1 MNNAL
6 RFPSCRLVLAALLL
20 SACDPVEE
28 IRERFEATTPRE
40 AYEHALRSAGL
51 GGTALVREWTAAAKR
66 ALDTPVPVA
75 PPFSESGYL
84 APERPAALGYR
95 VPVRRGQRV
104 SIAMRMTG
112 DTTALLFLDV
122 HRAPRDTLEQADH
135 MASADSGSHALE
147 FEPRRD
153 GEYIIRIQPELLRGG
168 RYTIEIRSEPM
179 LAFPVSG
186 GANGNIQSVF
196 GDPRDGGARHH
207 HGVDI
212 FAPRGTPVVA
222 AAAGTVYRVNET
234 PRGGRVVW
242 LRDERR
248 GYRFYYAHL
257 DRQLVENG
265 ASVQPGDTLGL
276 VGNTGNARTTPPHLH
291 FGVYMRGE
299 GPIDPMPFVRRIG
312 TTPPALAVD
321 TALIGGWTRTASDDI
336 NVRVSPSAEADPLAE
351 LPRHTALLVMAGT
364 GSWYRVALPDGRVGF
379 VAARLV
385 EEAERPLRREVLA
398 SAQPVRLQPSPAAV
412 AIDSV
417 AAGQPVDVLGRF
429 GEFLYI
435 QAGAGLAGWVAQ
447 D

>member
-1 MNNAL
+1 MNYGRRFRVCAL
-6 RFPSCRLVLAALLL
+6 ALAALVL

-28 IRERFEATTPRE
+28 IREHFEATTPRE
-40 AYEHALRSAGL
+40 AYEHALRTAGL
-51 GGTALVREWTAAAKR
+51 DGTALVREWTDAAER
-66 ALDTPVPVA
+66 ALDAPVPVA
-75 PPFSESGYL
+75 APFSETGYL

-104 SIAMRMTG
+104 SIAMRMSG
-112 DTTALLFLDV
+112 DTAALLFLDV
-122 HRAPRDTLEQADH
+122 HRAPRDTLEQPDH
-135 MASADSGSHALE
+135 MTSADSGAHALE

-168 RYTIEIRSEPM
+168 GYTLEIRNEPM

-186 GANGNIQSVF
+186 GGNGNIQSIF
-196 GDPRDGGARHH
+196 GDPRDGGARNH

-222 AAAGTVYRVNET
+222 AVAGTVYRVNET

-257 DRQLVENG
+257 DRQLVANG
-265 ASVQPGDTLGL
+265 ASVEPGDTLGV

-299 GPIDPMPFVRRIG
+299 GPIDPMPFVRRIA

-321 TALIGGWTRTASDDI
+321 TALIGGWTRTARDETR
-336 NVRVSPSAEADPLAE
+336 VRVSPSAQAEPIAE
-351 LPRHTALLVMAGT
+351 LPRHTALLVMAGA
-364 GSWYRVALPDGRVGF
+364 GDWYRVALPDGRVGF
-379 VAARLV
+379 VVARLV

-398 SAQPVRLQPSPAAV
+398 AAQPVRLQPSPAAV
-412 AIDSV
+412 AIASIP
-417 AAGQPVDVLGRF
+417 AGQPVDVLGRF
-429 GEFLYI
+429 GEFLYV